1 MPPQK
6 NREPVSR
13 RTIHRSLLGLIPT
26 FGWCLSPNTAHA
38 ELPHYRIELAVP
50 QNLPKCNREADFIG
64 MVLPML
70 AKPVLDPLAERV
82 IVVRIAKNHTDYLV
96 DVIVNDPDGKTLEE
110 EHVDFSTEMSCHEVL
125 YRAAIRASVQLNK
138 RVNVASAQPPPPPP
152 PPPVP
157 PPKSPPVEKHY
168 APTPK
173 PFRHLFVGLGG
184 LVEFGMAP
192 ETLVGAQF
200 VGGWRWP
207 AWSAELNAAATL
219 PQDTRPWG
227 PTVVHLFTAFSV
239 GAAPCYRRGSFGVCG
254 LVAWSRLW
262 FERRGGT
269 GYEDHSS
276 DALRFGLRGF
286 MEQRIADRWSVR
298 VDLDVATPAKQS
310 NISNDAE
317 QVRWTMPHVTGAINA
332 TVFSWF

>member
-1 MPPQK
+1 
-6 NREPVSR
+6 
-13 RTIHRSLLGLIPT
+13 
-26 FGWCLSPNTAHA
+26 
-38 ELPHYRIELAVP
+38 
-50 QNLPKCNREADFIG
+50 
-64 MVLPML
+64 ML
-70 AKPVLDPLAERV
+70 AEPVLDPLAERV
-82 IVVRIAKNHTDYLV
+82 LVVHIAKNQTDYLV
-96 DVIVNDPDGKTLEE
+96 DVIVRGSDGKTLEE
-110 EHVDFSTEMSCHEVL
+110 EHADFPADMSCHEVL

-138 RVNVASAQPPPPPP
+138 RVDVASTPPPPPP
-152 PPPVP
+152 APPPP
-157 PPKSPPVEKHY
+157 TMPPTNPPKLEKHR
-168 APTPK
+168 APAPK
-173 PFRHLFVGLGG
+173 PLRHLFVGVGG

-192 ETLVGAQF
+192 ETLVGGQF

-262 FERRGGT
+262 FERRGGA

-276 DALRFGLRGF
+276 DALRLGLRGF
-286 MEQRIADRWSVR
+286 MEQRLADRWSVR

-310 NISNDAE
+310 NISDDAE
-317 QVRWTMPHVTGAINA
+317 QARWTMPHVTGAINA
-332 TVFSWF
+332 TLFSWF